1 MAIKIT
7 SFIPQEGEARVIN
20 EPLSLQDD
28 GVYWYLYPYFR
39 NLYNRTGK
47 MIDLYGIAQFAGDS
61 LLELD
66 SALDDL
72 MKDVIAQPDEWD
84 QKVGTRIKPE
94 KRTLYDRI
102 TKRNVLA
109 TIKLLKNVTSEGIK
123 NNAVIV
129 FEGL

>member
-1 MAIKIT
+1 M
-7 SFIPQEGEARVIN
+7 IN